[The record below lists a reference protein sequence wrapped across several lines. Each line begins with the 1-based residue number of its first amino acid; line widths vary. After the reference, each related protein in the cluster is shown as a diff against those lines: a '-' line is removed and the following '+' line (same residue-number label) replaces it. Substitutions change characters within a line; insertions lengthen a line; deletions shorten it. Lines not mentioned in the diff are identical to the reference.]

1 MMRIEAKEIDLLDE
15 WIFPERKDPHVELSI
30 KVLEA
35 LKDEV
40 KRYNE
45 AENGRISL
53 KELKQAFVAGASN
66 CGLKD
71 TELLSAGFE
80 RVAVFVNGK
89 NKKFKKENFAMQQD
103 SKSKEFEII
112 YADDEEPSREPSK
125 NKEVEKHGLQDYKV
139 DSVEELYLEDYKTCI
154 LNI

>member
-1 MMRIEAKEIDLLDE
+1 MMRMEAKEIDLLDE

-35 LKDEV
+35 LKDRV
-40 KRYNE
+40 KTYNK
-45 AENGRISL
+45 AKDSKVSL

-66 CGLKD
+66 SALKD

-80 RVAVFVNGK
+80 RVAVYLSGK
-89 NKKFKKENFAMQQD
+89 NKKFKKENFTMQQD
-103 SKSKEFEII
+103 SRSKEFEII
-112 YADDEEPSREPSK
+112 YADNEEPSTEPSG
-125 NKEVEKHGLQDYKV
+125 NEEVKRHNLSDYKV
-139 DSVEELYLEDYKTCI
+139 DSVEELYLEDYRTCI